1 VYFGSDLYTFV
12 QLSWLLF
19 LFTFQESS
27 HKPSSIN
34 PSGKVTLVMTHSSK
48 AIVLSV
54 EKFGEADCYV
64 RFLTQ
69 KWGVISTLA
78 KSARKSKKRYVGGL
92 DLFCHDEIFLR
103 GDPKDRP
110 YLLELNVINS
120 FPGIR
125 ENLDKVM
132 MAGKAVHWIKKL
144 ADVPTP
150 MPHLYS
156 LLGQTL
162 ALVEKETQTER
173 LELLTLVFKFKLLT
187 LLGLSPQIEKCTRCE
202 GVLETQSVFDLGAGG
217 VICKECST
225 GHSLQSIY
233 LDSEQRLILSVAE
246 KIKLLSWES
255 FSASPEAVFPLTRLL
270 TQFASFHTQMKLPV

>member
-1 VYFGSDLYTFV
+1 
-12 QLSWLLF
+12 
-19 LFTFQESS
+19 
-27 HKPSSIN
+27 
-34 PSGKVTLVMTHSSK
+34 MTHTSK

-64 RFLTQ
+64 RFLSQ
-69 KWGVISTLA
+69 KWGVISALA

-125 ENLDKVM
+125 ENLDKVLV
-132 MAGKAVHWIKKL
+132 AGKSVQWVRKL

-150 MPHLYS
+150 MPQLYS

-162 ALVEKETQTER
+162 SLIEREAQTNR
-173 LELLTLVFKFKLLT
+173 LELLVLVFKLKLLSF
-187 LLGLSPQIEKCTRCE
+187 LGLNPQLEKCTRCE
-202 GVLETQSVFDLGAGG
+202 GPIDPTTLFDLSSGG
-217 VICKECST
+217 VICHACQKGSGASAIVLEQVQRWLLKHAEQLKLTSW
-225 GHSLQSIY
+225 
-233 LDSEQRLILSVAE
+233 DSFLPEN
-246 KIKLLSWES
+246 KLHVS
-255 FSASPEAVFPLTRLL
+255 PLTRLL
-270 TQFASFHTQMKLPV
+270 TQFAAFHTHISLPT

>member
-1 VYFGSDLYTFV
+1 MRLA
-12 QLSWLLF
+12 
-19 LFTFQESS
+19 
-27 HKPSSIN
+27 
-34 PSGKVTLVMTHSSK
+34 SK

-54 EKFGEADCYV
+54 EKFGEADCYI

-110 YLLELNVINS
+110 YLLELDVINS

-125 ENLDKVM
+125 ENLEKLMV
-132 MAGKAVHWIKKL
+132 AGKVVQWIKKL

-150 MPHLYS
+150 MPQLYS

-162 ALVEKETQTER
+162 SLIEKETDIQR
-173 LELLTLVFKFKLLT
+173 LELLTLVFKLKLLCF
-187 LLGLSPQIEKCTRCE
+187 LGLSPQIEKCTRCE
-202 GVLETQSVFDLGAGG
+202 GPLDPTSLFDLSAGG
-217 VICKECST
+217 AVCNQCPKESLS
-225 GHSLQSIY
+225 GHLY
-233 LDSEQRLILSVAE
+233 LESEQRIILKNAE
-246 KIKLLSWES
+246 KLKLATWSGFVPDPLQ
-255 FSASPEAVFPLTRLL
+255 VFPLTRLL
-270 TQFASFHTQMKLPV
+270 TQFASFHTHIKLPN

>member
-1 VYFGSDLYTFV
+1 MR
-12 QLSWLLF
+12 
-19 LFTFQESS
+19 
-27 HKPSSIN
+27 HA
-34 PSGKVTLVMTHSSK
+34 SK

-110 YLLELNVINS
+110 YLLELDVINS

-125 ENLDKVM
+125 EELDKVM
-132 MAGKAVHWIKKL
+132 MAGKVVQWIRKL

-150 MPHLYS
+150 MPQLYS

-162 ALVEKETQTER
+162 SLIEQETQIER
-173 LELLTLVFKFKLLT
+173 LELLTLVFKLKLLCF
-187 LLGLSPQIEKCTRCE
+187 LGLSPQIDKCTRCE
-202 GVLETQSVFDLGAGG
+202 GPLDPTTIFDLSSGGAVCSQCPKDVSTHNLYLET
-217 VICKECST
+217 
-225 GHSLQSIY
+225 
-233 LDSEQRLILSVAE
+233 EQRLLLRNAEQLKLSTWNNFNTNPSQ
-246 KIKLLSWES
+246 I
-255 FSASPEAVFPLTRLL
+255 PPLTRLL
-270 TQFASFHTQMKLPV
+270 TQFASFHTHIKLPN

>member
-1 VYFGSDLYTFV
+1 MR
-12 QLSWLLF
+12 
-19 LFTFQESS
+19 
-27 HKPSSIN
+27 HA
-34 PSGKVTLVMTHSSK
+34 SK

-54 EKFGEADCYV
+54 EKFGEADCYI

-125 ENLDKVM
+125 EQLDKVM
-132 MAGKAVHWIKKL
+132 MAGKLVQWIRKL

-150 MPHLYS
+150 MPQLYS

-162 ALVEKETQTER
+162 SLIEQEPQIDR
-173 LELLTLVFKFKLLT
+173 LELLALVFKLKLLAF
-187 LLGLSPQIEKCTRCE
+187 LGLNPQVDKCSRCE
-202 GVLETQSVFDLGAGG
+202 GPLDPTTIFDLGSGG
-217 VICKECST
+217 VVCNQCPKDTSS
-225 GHSLQSIY
+225 GHFY
-233 LDSEQRLILSVAE
+233 LETEQRMILKSAE
-246 KIKLLSWES
+246 QLKLATWNSFNTNSSQVPPLS
-255 FSASPEAVFPLTRLL
+255 RLL
-270 TQFASFHTQMKLPV
+270 TQFASFHTHMKLPC

>member
-1 VYFGSDLYTFV
+1 MR
-12 QLSWLLF
+12 
-19 LFTFQESS
+19 
-27 HKPSSIN
+27 HA
-34 PSGKVTLVMTHSSK
+34 SK

-110 YLLELNVINS
+110 YLLELDVINS

-125 ENLDKVM
+125 EQLDKVM
-132 MAGKAVHWIKKL
+132 MAGKIVQWIRKL

-150 MPHLYS
+150 MPQLYS

-162 ALVEKETQTER
+162 ALIEQETQIER
-173 LELLTLVFKFKLLT
+173 LELLTLVFKLKLLSF
-187 LLGLSPQIEKCTRCE
+187 LGLNPQLEKCTRCE
-202 GVLETQSVFDLGAGG
+202 GPLDPTIIFDLSSGGAICARCPQEVSANNCYLETDQRALLKHAEQL
-217 VICKECST
+217 KLST
-225 GHSLQSIY
+225 WNSFNTNSSHVPP
-233 LDSEQRLILSVAE
+233 LS
-246 KIKLLSWES
+246 
-255 FSASPEAVFPLTRLL
+255 RLL
-270 TQFASFHTQMKLPV
+270 TQFASFHTHIKLPV

>member
-1 VYFGSDLYTFV
+1 MR
-12 QLSWLLF
+12 
-19 LFTFQESS
+19 
-27 HKPSSIN
+27 HA
-34 PSGKVTLVMTHSSK
+34 SK

-110 YLLELNVINS
+110 YLLELDVINS

-125 ENLDKVM
+125 EHLDKLM
-132 MAGKAVHWIKKL
+132 IAGKAVQWIKKL

-150 MPHLYS
+150 MPQLYS

-162 ALVEKETQTER
+162 ALIEQENDLER
-173 LELLTLVFKFKLLT
+173 LELLTLVFKLKLLGV
-187 LLGLSPQIEKCTRCE
+187 LGLSPQVDKCTRCE
-202 GVLETQSVFDLGAGG
+202 GPLDPTTRFDLNAGGAVCNQCPKESLSSHLFLET
-217 VICKECST
+217 
-225 GHSLQSIY
+225 
-233 LDSEQRLILSVAE
+233 EQRVILKNAE
-246 KIKLLSWES
+246 QLKLATWAGFTPDL
-255 FSASPEAVFPLTRLL
+255 FQVLPLTRLL
-270 TQFASFHTQMKLPV
+270 TQFASFHTHMKLPI